1 MRTRRRGRI
10 INVASNAGMQAIPT
24 LSAYVVSKTALI
36 RFSEALA
43 LETVEDGIQVFAIH
57 PGVVRTPMN
66 DYLHNSPEVAKS
78 APGVS
83 SGSRP
88 CTLKD
93 SIRRSSAL
101 CTWCCD
107 SPLAMPMRSPAVISV
122 WRMTSTH

>member
-66 DYLHNSPEVAKS
+66 RKCCNFA
-78 APGVS
+78 GVF
-83 SGSRP
+83 
-88 CTLKD
+88 
-93 SIRRSSAL
+93 
-101 CTWCCD
+101 
-107 SPLAMPMRSPAVISV
+107 
-122 WRMTSTH
+122 